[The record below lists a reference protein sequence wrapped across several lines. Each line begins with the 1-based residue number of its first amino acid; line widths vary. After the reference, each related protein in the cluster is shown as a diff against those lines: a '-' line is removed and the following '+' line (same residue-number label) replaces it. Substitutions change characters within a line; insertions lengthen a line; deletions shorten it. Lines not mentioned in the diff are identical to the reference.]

1 MNFHHLPDG
10 QQGLVPFGSCTSCA
24 STLCFIAIRRQM
36 LDQCQLGSW
45 MQLSKVY
52 LIHEG
57 TDKED
62 ATASATEQVFRGEGV
77 GQCIGIQTL
86 ALVGDGEDEGRAG
99 VFKAYGDQFGGVVVV
114 AVQYGIY
121 GSLADCHGEMEAFV
135 LIQAGFRGHFLCDS
149 FYFADAFHGGTE
161 RKTHSS
167 CLRSGHLRLDTPFL
181 AWDGTHS
188 PLPRLRN
195 LAGSFMAEGDCVKQ
209 TLTFAI
215 PGATRSSSCRV
226 LEKPGASPSPNRPSR
241 EYTHLMK
248 PRTTAR
254 VSLTAMLGTPVTD
267 AQGHLRGRLKDV
279 AVATGPDAG
288 KVAGLVL
295 KTRTGLFIVPSEEV
309 METPAG
315 TLELRSSGE
324 LVPLEEQGN
333 YLYLQQDLV
342 DRQIIDIHGRKVVRV
357 NDVELEWM
365 GRGAAHLLR
374 VAEVEVGLRGAFRR
388 VFKGLLPRATLETV
402 SRKLGAHG
410 IPWQFVD
417 VIEVDPARRVK
428 LRIEYERLAEMHP
441 SDLAEILEDL
451 APAEREAVFTS
462 LDEEVAAETLEEV
475 EPKLQKALLEKLD
488 EERIA
493 DIVEEMDP
501 GAAADLLAEL
511 PEEQSD
517 AILEEMEPE
526 ERQEVEDLLEFDE
539 DSAAGCMTT
548 DFIYLGVQSTVAQAV
563 QALRS
568 FDGDPESVT
577 EVYLLDEKRVLRGAV
592 SLARLVMA
600 QPETRLSVLA
610 EPRVLSCPADLNQNE
625 LAELFDKYNLHALPV
640 VDGQNRMVGVVQAD
654 HVISFL
660 REKL

>member
-1 MNFHHLPDG
+1 
-10 QQGLVPFGSCTSCA
+10 
-24 STLCFIAIRRQM
+24 
-36 LDQCQLGSW
+36 
-45 MQLSKVY
+45 MQ
-52 LIHEG
+52 
-57 TDKED
+57 
-62 ATASATEQVFRGEGV
+62 
-77 GQCIGIQTL
+77 
-86 ALVGDGEDEGRAG
+86 
-99 VFKAYGDQFGGVVVV
+99 
-114 AVQYGIY
+114 
-121 GSLADCHGEMEAFV
+121 
-135 LIQAGFRGHFLCDS
+135 
-149 FYFADAFHGGTE
+149 
-161 RKTHSS
+161 
-167 CLRSGHLRLDTPFL
+167 
-181 AWDGTHS
+181 
-188 PLPRLRN
+188 
-195 LAGSFMAEGDCVKQ
+195 
-209 TLTFAI
+209 
-215 PGATRSSSCRV
+215 
-226 LEKPGASPSPNRPSR
+226 
-241 EYTHLMK
+241 

-254 VSLTAMLGTPVTD
+254 VSLTALLGTPVTD
-267 AQGHLRGRLKDV
+267 SQGHLRGRLKDI

-295 KTRTGLFIVPSEEV
+295 KTRAGLCIVPSEDV

-315 TLELRSSGE
+315 TLELRSSGAM
-324 LVPLEEQGN
+324 VPLKDDGN

-357 NDVELEWM
+357 NDVDLEWM

-374 VAEVEVGLRGAFRR
+374 VAEVEVGFRGAFRR
-388 VFKGLLPRATLETV
+388 IFKGVLPRAALESI
-402 SRKLGAHG
+402 SRRLGASG

-475 EPKLQKALLEKLD
+475 DPKLQKALLEKLD
-488 EERIA
+488 EEKIA

-526 ERQEVEDLLEFDE
+526 ERHEVQELLEFDE
-539 DSAAGCMTT
+539 NSAAGRMTT
-548 DFIYLGVQSTVAQAV
+548 DFIALGMQSTVSHAV
-563 QALRS
+563 QALRN
-568 FDGDPESVT
+568 FDGDTENVT
-577 EVYLLDEKRVLRGAV
+577 EVYLLDEKRVLRGAI
-592 SLARLVMA
+592 SLARVVMA
-600 QPETRLSVLA
+600 QPETRLAVLA
-610 EPRVLSCPADLNQNE
+610 EPRVLSCPADLRQDE

-640 VDGQNRMVGVVQAD
+640 VDAQGRMVGVVQAD